1 MLVVK
6 GVQDCGLAQTE
17 QVGYLGRGVTLFV
30 EVSYCIVIHSCR
42 GLGFVEGTMAGGEG
56 VGGSVLPVGTG
67 GAIGLEAVAGVA
79 DGAVGTGAD
88 AVVGE
93 AVGELGGDIG
103 QRDGSAG
110 EGMSAVGQV
119 LDLAVTDEGVADGGA
134 VGSGGVLDQKAG
146 ANGWVVIVS
155 VESPA
160 DFPEGLGADAD
171 NVVLL
176 TGGAEEFEHFVVVG
190 VVGIGFY
197 EFHITWWVYG
207 VFLKGS

>member
-1 MLVVK
+1 M
-6 GVQDCGLAQTE
+6 AQAE
-17 QVGYLGRGVTLFV
+17 HVGYLGRGVALFV

-42 GLGFVEGTMAGGEG
+42 DLGFVEGTMAGGEG

-67 GAIGLEAVAGVA
+67 GAIGLEAVAGGA

-93 AVGELGGDIG
+93 AVGQLGGDIG
-103 QRDGSAG
+103 QRDGSTG

-119 LDLAVTDEGVADGGA
+119 LNLAVTDEGVADGGA
-134 VGSGGVLDQKAG
+134 VGSGVLDQEAG
-146 ANGWVVIVS
+146 ADGWVVIVS

-171 NVVLL
+171 DVVLL
-176 TGGAEEFEHFVVVG
+176 TGGAEEFEHVVVVG
-190 VVGIGFY
+190 VVRIGFY

-207 VFLKGS
+207 VFPKGS

>member
-1 MLVVK
+1 M
-6 GVQDCGLAQTE
+6 AQAE
-17 QVGYLGRGVTLFV
+17 QVGYLRRGVTLFV

-42 GLGFVEGTMAGGEG
+42 GLWFVEGTMAGGEG

-103 QRDGSAG
+103 QGDGSTS

-119 LDLAVTDEGVADGGA
+119 LNLAVTDEGVADGSA
-134 VGSGGVLDQKAG
+134 VGSGVLDQEAG
-146 ANGWVVIVS
+146 ADGWVVIVS

-160 DFPEGLGADAD
+160 NFPEGLGADAD
-171 NVVLL
+171 DVVLL
-176 TGGAEEFEHFVVVG
+176 TGGAEEFEHVVVVG
-190 VVGIGFY
+190 VVRVGFY
-197 EFHITWWVYG
+197 EFHITWWVYE

>member
-1 MLVVK
+1 M
-6 GVQDCGLAQTE
+6 AQAE

-42 GLGFVEGTMAGGEG
+42 GLWFVEGTMAGGEG

-67 GAIGLEAVAGVA
+67 GAIRLETITGVA

-88 AVVGE
+88 TVVGA

-119 LDLAVTDEGVADGGA
+119 LDLAVANEGVADGSA
-134 VGSGGVLDQKAG
+134 VGSGVLDQEAG
-146 ANGWVVIVS
+146 ADGWVVIVS

-160 DFPEGLGADAD
+160 NFPERLGANAED
-171 NVVLL
+171 VVLL
-176 TGGAEEFEHFVVVG
+176 TGWAKEFEHVVVVG

>member
-1 MLVVK
+1 
-6 GVQDCGLAQTE
+6 
-17 QVGYLGRGVTLFV
+17 
-30 EVSYCIVIHSCR
+30 
-42 GLGFVEGTMAGGEG
+42 MAGGEG

-67 GAIGLEAVAGVA
+67 GAIGLEAVAGGA

-93 AVGELGGDIG
+93 AVGQLGGDIG
-103 QRDGSAG
+103 QGDGSAG

-134 VGSGGVLDQKAG
+134 VGSGMLDQETG
-146 ANGWVVIVS
+146 ADGWVVIVS

-160 DFPEGLGADAD
+160 NFPKGLGADAD
-171 NVVLL
+171 DVVLL
-176 TGGAEEFEHFVVVG
+176 TGGAEEFEHVVVVG

>member
-6 GVQDCGLAQTE
+6 GVQDCGLAQAE
-17 QVGYLGRGVTLFV
+17 QVGYLRRGVALFV

-42 GLGFVEGTMAGGEG
+42 GLWLVEGTMASGEG

-103 QRDGSAG
+103 QGDGSTG
-110 EGMSAVGQV
+110 ERMSAVGQV
-119 LDLAVTDEGVADGGA
+119 LNLAVTDERVADGSA
-134 VGSGGVLDQKAG
+134 VGSGVLDQEAG
-146 ANGWVVIVS
+146 TDGGVVIVS
-155 VESPA
+155 VEGPA

-171 NVVLL
+171 DVVLL
-176 TGGAEEFEHFVVVG
+176 TGGAEEFEHVVVVG
-190 VVGIGFY
+190 VVRIGFY